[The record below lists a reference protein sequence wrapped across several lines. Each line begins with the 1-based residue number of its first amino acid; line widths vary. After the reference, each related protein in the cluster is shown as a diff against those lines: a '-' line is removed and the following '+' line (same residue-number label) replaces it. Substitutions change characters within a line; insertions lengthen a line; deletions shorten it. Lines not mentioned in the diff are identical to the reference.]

1 MPATRLR
8 SIDALAWLALAIL
21 VQTGVDRWQQA
32 RQSVCIDFFTLW
44 AVARTAPDLPGPIY
58 ERPTQYRMAEASR
71 NHAVRAGSIHEQRAM
86 ALSDQIYGDRLDATG
101 SPLAYALVG
110 WASTGNYDRDLLAFT
125 VVSYLS
131 FALAILAFCRVLG
144 YSLAGTALAFTA
156 FGMCF
161 TPLLSD
167 VRVAN
172 LNQLQLLGLAGFVWT
187 MHRGASFWAGAILG
201 ASIVFK
207 PLTILVLLILVAVR
221 VMDGR
226 GLTRD
231 RLPHGVGAGAAVAIA
246 LGALYFGTPFVWVE
260 FAQSLARTLTAGYPL
275 AHGNFAPAAVLSA
288 LTGATIP
295 MLAGGLALV
304 GALVVLWRTRGRA
317 VVASPDETFL
327 IVGAGTCLIL
337 LSSGLVWV
345 HYYVLLIPLCL
356 YLLAHARDSQP
367 SATVSTTAGAS
378 ALVLF
383 SPALHNTMSTPL
395 QSAALVNLGTVLL
408 FVVCIVHWARLRRMP
423 VAAPSPS
430 GRRRSHLTRA

>member
-32 RQSVCIDFFTLW
+32 RQSVCVDFFTLW
-44 AVARTAPDLPGPIY
+44 AVARTAPDIPTPIY

-86 ALSDQIYGDRLDATG
+86 ALSDQLYGDRVDATG

-125 VVSYLS
+125 VASYLS

-144 YSLAGTALAFTA
+144 YSLAETALAFTA

-172 LNQLQLLGLAGFVWT
+172 LNQLQLLGLAGFVWA
-187 MHRGASFWAGAILG
+187 MHRGAAFWAGAILG

-207 PLTILVLLILVAVR
+207 PLTILVLVVLVVVR
-221 VMDGR
+221 AMDR
-226 GLTRD
+226 RALTRD
-231 RLPHGVGAGAAVAIA
+231 RLLHGVGAGASVAIA
-246 LGALYFGTPFVWVE
+246 LGAVYFGSPLVWVD
-260 FAQSLARTLTAGYPL
+260 FAQSLAGTLTAGYPL

-288 LTGATIP
+288 VTGVTVP
-295 MLAGGLALV
+295 MLAGVLGLVATV
-304 GALVVLWRTRGRA
+304 VVLWRTRGHA
-317 VVASPDETFL
+317 VASTDETFL
-327 IVGAGTCLIL
+327 VVGAGTCLIL

-356 YLLAHARDSQP
+356 YLLAHARDNHPAS
-367 SATVSTTAGAS
+367 TLSTTAGAS

-383 SPALHNTMSTPL
+383 SPGLHNSMSTPL
-395 QSAALVNLGTVLL
+395 QSATLVNLGTVLL
-408 FVVCIVHWARLRRMP
+408 FVVCIVHWARLRRMRT
-423 VAAPSPS
+423 AAPSPP
-430 GRRRSHLTRA
+430 GRRRSHLTQA

>member
-1 MPATRLR
+1 
-8 SIDALAWLALAIL
+8 
-21 VQTGVDRWQQA
+21 
-32 RQSVCIDFFTLW
+32 
-44 AVARTAPDLPGPIY
+44 
-58 ERPTQYRMAEASR
+58 
-71 NHAVRAGSIHEQRAM
+71 M

-131 FALAILAFCRVLG
+131 FALAILTFCRTLG

-187 MHRGASFWAGAILG
+187 MQRGATLWAGAILG
-201 ASIVFK
+201 AIIVFK
-207 PLTILVLLILVAVR
+207 PLTVLVLLLLVAVR

-231 RLPHGVGAGAAVAIA
+231 HLLHGVAGGAVVALA
-246 LGALYFGTPFVWVE
+246 LGAAYFGSPLVWVE
-260 FAQSLARTLTAGYPL
+260 FARSLAGTLTAGYPL

-288 LTGATIP
+288 VIGVTVPMPAGA
-295 MLAGGLALV
+295 LALV
-304 GALVVLWRTRGRA
+304 ATLVVLWRTRGHA
-317 VVASPDETFL
+317 VGSTDETFL
-327 IVGAGTCLIL
+327 VVGAGTCLIL

-356 YLLAHARDSQP
+356 YLLAHARDDQP
-367 SATVSTTAGAS
+367 ASALSTTAGAS

-383 SPALHNTMSTPL
+383 SPGLHNTMSTPL
-395 QSAALVNLGTVLL
+395 QSATLVNLGTVLL
-408 FVVCIVHWARLRRMP
+408 FVVCILHWARLRRMP
-423 VAAPSPS
+423 TAAPSPL
-430 GRRRSHLTRA
+430 GRRRSHLTQA